1 MKKRVLFFPGNPQ
14 FGRQAMI
21 LPIPFNCNLQ
31 HPEVRQKKI
40 PRAIRMIQDPFDR
53 HGSFAAGPQGF
64 GAAGPQGFHPAVLL
78 SSPPFLESNT
88 TILEAWTHGHAVI
101 LPVW

>member
-53 HGSFAAGPQGF
+53 HSAAGPQGF
-64 GAAGPQGFHPAVLL
+64 GEADVVCLFKHPAVLL
-78 SSPPFLESNT
+78 SSPPFLEPNT
-88 TILEAWTHGHAVI
+88 TKMEA
-101 LPVW
+101 